1 MGLADEVER
10 FIRQARV
17 ARLATVDEAGQP
29 LVVPICFAWDGTAL
43 YSAVDAKPKRTRE
56 LRRLQNIRAN
66 PKVSVVI
73 DHYEGRFSPCH
84 HKIVTG
90 SRLSVNQSDPVV
102 LGRINPGKMSHLDPQ
117 PLDHGFVLRAGY
129 HSPVTYHGAN
139 PEFLV

>member
-66 PKVSVVI
+66 PKVCVVI
-73 DHYEGRFSPCH
+73 DHYEEAWEQLRWVILQGRAEILTGDTEHALDLLREKYPQYATVRLPVGAPV
-84 HKIVTG
+84 IRVTPT
-90 SRLSVNQSDPVV
+90 RV
-102 LGRINPGKMSHLDPQ
+102 LTWSATP
-117 PLDHGFVLRAGY
+117 
-129 HSPVTYHGAN
+129 
-139 PEFLV
+139 